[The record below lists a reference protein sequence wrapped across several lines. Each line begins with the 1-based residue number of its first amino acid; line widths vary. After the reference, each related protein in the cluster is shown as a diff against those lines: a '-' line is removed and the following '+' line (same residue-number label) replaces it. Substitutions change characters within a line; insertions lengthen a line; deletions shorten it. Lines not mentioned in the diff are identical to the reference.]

1 MLKEKEE
8 ENMWDIVDLDDEV
21 IEEYV
26 FNEFFG

>member
-21 IEEYV
+21 IEEYA